1 MRLSP
6 SRLLAWARVVPP
18 VAAVRWRRLYAG
30 GGVSGSVQLGLV
42 LALLT
47 AFGSV
52 AGFLYKFR
60 GAREAP
66 GVELRRPWHS
76 TVELFRSPLYTLGIA
91 IALGSWGLHV
101 GALTLAPI
109 SLVQSVIAG
118 GLVLLTVVADR
129 MFGIAV
135 TRREWICVGL
145 TAAGL
150 AFLAATLD
158 GDAGSAHSN
167 YRPSTLAIYLVVLA
181 VAATAL
187 VVVPSLADSQRHTSE
202 SARSRPA
209 LLAVS
214 AGLLWAASD
223 TSIKALSS
231 HLSQLGF
238 GVLLQ
243 PLAFVIL
250 VASLVGLLVSARS
263 LQLGDAVPMIAL
275 TSAAANLTTIAAGP
289 IVFAEP
295 LPSSNL
301 GLAIRILAFAF
312 VIVAAALIPPPA
324 AERGRSSE
332 PAPGSEPAA
341 SPEPAA
347 SS

>member
-1 MRLSP
+1 MSLS
-6 SRLLAWARVVPP
+6 VE
-18 VAAVRWRRLYAG
+18 
-30 GGVSGSVQLGLV
+30 LGLL

-66 GVELRRPWHS
+66 SVELSHPWRS
-76 TVELFRSPLYTLGIA
+76 TVELFRSPMYSLGIA
-91 IALGSWGLHV
+91 IALGSWVFHV

-129 MFGIAV
+129 LFGIEV
-135 TRREWICVGL
+135 TRREWIGVGL

-158 GDAGSAHSN
+158 GDAGSAHSR
-167 YRPSTLAIYLVVLA
+167 YAPGTLALFLA
-181 VAATAL
+181 IVGAAGLAL
-187 VVVPSLADSQRHTSE
+187 VAV
-202 SARSRPA
+202 RPRRA
-209 LLAVS
+209 GFLAVS
-214 AGLLWAASD
+214 AGLLWATSD

-231 HLSQLGF
+231 HLGGLGL
-238 GVLLQ
+238 GVAIH

-250 VASLVGLLVSARS
+250 AASLIGLLISARS

-289 IVFAEP
+289 LVFGEP
-295 LPSSNL
+295 LPPSR
-301 GLAIRILAFAF
+301 LALIVRMLAFAL
-312 VIVAAALIPPPA
+312 VIVAAALTPPPA
-324 AERGRSSE
+324 HTPDQVA
-332 PAPGSEPAA
+332 
-341 SPEPAA
+341 
-347 SS
+347 

>member
-1 MRLSP
+1 MSLS
-6 SRLLAWARVVPP
+6 VEV
-18 VAAVRWRRLYAG
+18 
-30 GGVSGSVQLGLV
+30 GLV

-66 GVELRRPWHS
+66 TVELRHPLRS
-76 TVELFRSPLYTLGIA
+76 TVELFRSPVYALGIV
-91 IALGSWGLHV
+91 IAFASWGVHV
-101 GALTLAPI
+101 GALALAPI

-129 MFGIAV
+129 LFGIAV
-135 TRREWICVGL
+135 TRRELIGVGL

-150 AFLAATLD
+150 AFLAATLSGD
-158 GDAGSAHSN
+158 GGSAHSR
-167 YRPSTLAIYLVVLA
+167 YPPGTLAIFIGTVG
-181 VAATAL
+181 VAGL
-187 VVVPSLADSQRHTSE
+187 ILC
-202 SARSRPA
+202 ARPKRPA
-209 LLAVS
+209 YLAVS

-231 HLSQLGF
+231 HLSHLGI
-238 GVLLQ
+238 GVLIH

-250 VASLVGLLVSARS
+250 IASLVGLLISARS

-289 IVFAEP
+289 IVFGEP
-295 LPSSNL
+295 LPSSRL
-301 GLAIRILAFAF
+301 GLVVRLLAFAL
-312 VIVAAALIPPPA
+312 VIVAAALTPPPA
-324 AERGRSSE
+324 PSPERSE
-332 PAPGSEPAA
+332 PGAHPSALRTEP
-341 SPEPAA
+341 
-347 SS
+347 

>member
-1 MRLSP
+1 MSLS
-6 SRLLAWARVVPP
+6 VE
-18 VAAVRWRRLYAG
+18 
-30 GGVSGSVQLGLV
+30 LGLV

-66 GVELRRPWHS
+66 EVELRRPLHS
-76 TVELFRSPLYTLGIA
+76 TVELFRSPLYVVGIA
-91 IALGSWGLHV
+91 IALSSWGFHV
-101 GALTLAPI
+101 AALSLAPI

-129 MFGIAV
+129 LFGIEV
-135 TRREWICVGL
+135 TRREWVGVGL

-158 GDAGSAHSN
+158 GGAGSAHSR
-167 YRPSTLAIYLVVLA
+167 YDPSTLAIFVSIVGGCGLA
-181 VAATAL
+181 LAL
-187 VVVPSLADSQRHTSE
+187 
-202 SARSRPA
+202 RPRRAA

-231 HLSQLGF
+231 HLGALGL
-238 GVLLQ
+238 GVLVH
-243 PLAFVIL
+243 PLALVIL
-250 VASLVGLLVSARS
+250 VASLIGLLVSARS

-275 TSAAANLTTIAAGP
+275 TSASANLTTIAAGP
-289 IVFAEP
+289 IVFSES
-295 LPSSNL
+295 LPAGHL
-301 GLAIRILAFAF
+301 ELAVRVLAFAL
-312 VIVAAALIPPPA
+312 VIVAAALTPPPA
-324 AERGRSSE
+324 ADRPSN
-332 PAPGSEPAA
+332 P
-341 SPEPAA
+341 
-347 SS
+347 

>member
-1 MRLSP
+1 MSL
-6 SRLLAWARVVPP
+6 
-18 VAAVRWRRLYAG
+18 
-30 GGVSGSVQLGLV
+30 SVQLGLL

-60 GAREAP
+60 GARDAP
-66 GVELRRPWHS
+66 AVQLRRPLRS
-76 TVELFRSPLYTLGIA
+76 SVELFRSPLYALGIL

-101 GALTLAPI
+101 GALALAPI

-129 MFGIAV
+129 LFGINV
-135 TRREWICVGL
+135 TRREWIGVGL

-158 GDAGSAHSN
+158 RTGDSAHSH
-167 YRPSTLAIYLVVLA
+167 YDPGTLAIYVSAVAVAGLLLAVVSRRAMVLA
-181 VAATAL
+181 VA
-187 VVVPSLADSQRHTSE
+187 
-202 SARSRPA
+202 
-209 LLAVS
+209 

-231 HLSQLGF
+231 HLGNLGV
-238 GVLLQ
+238 GVLIH

-250 VASLVGLLVSARS
+250 IASLIGLLVSARS
-263 LQLGDAVPMIAL
+263 LQLGEAVPVIAV

-295 LPSSNL
+295 LPPGTL
-301 GLAIRILAFAF
+301 GLVVRILAFVL
-312 VIVAAALIPPPA
+312 VIAAAALTPPPLRGVAPTSARENA
-324 AERGRSSE
+324 ALS
-332 PAPGSEPAA
+332 PALGPVAPTSARENA
-341 SPEPAA
+341 
-347 SS
+347 